1 MDQEFKV
8 ILPEKTIKRLRKA
21 LITGRLASRGSSLPE
36 DFVLK
41 MLDLIKEGKKEYTF
55 IINEDK
61 AKDK

>member
-1 MDQEFKV
+1 MDHEFKV
-8 ILPEKTIKRLRKA
+8 ILPEKTIKRLRNA
-21 LITGRLASRGSSLPE
+21 LIIGRLGSRGSSLPE

>member
-1 MDQEFKV
+1 MDQEFKC
-8 ILPEKTIKRLRKA
+8 ILPEKTIKRLRNA
-21 LITGRLASRGSSLPE
+21 LMAGRLASRGSSLPE
-36 DFVLK
+36 VFVLK